1 MTHIRST
8 RILGT
13 VIIAILISPFEGLLS
28 PAAAQGWSWPENP
41 ENLKVL
47 GDTTSPET
55 LSRTMRGFAS
65 SLGVRCHH
73 CHVGEPGA
81 PLSEYDF
88 PSDDKRTKRVARE
101 MLRMVRMINA
111 EVIAEI
117 EEPSGKQVTCFTC
130 HRGQETPPP
139 PLHTRLL
146 EIEAEEGI
154 EAAMAEYDQLHEVHF
169 GTGVY
174 DFGPRTFTKLA
185 DGLLEK
191 EKAEAAVTALER
203 GMKEHPDDYLIRFYA
218 SRAYLTVEDTT
229 LGRIHL
235 EKAVALNPKAGWLRG
250 QLNALSAH

>member
-1 MTHIRST
+1 MRHIKSK
-8 RILGT
+8 
-13 VIIAILISPFEGLLS
+13 IIPAAAVFASLLFLFDSFFS
-28 PAAAQGWSWPENP
+28 PASAQGWSWPENP

-65 SLGVRCHH
+65 SLGVRCNH

-101 MLRMVRMINA
+101 MLRMVRLINSD
-111 EVIAEI
+111 VIAEI

-139 PLHTRLL
+139 PLHTHLY
-146 EIEAEEGI
+146 EIDAKEGI
-154 EAAMAEYDQLHEVHF
+154 QAAMARYDELHDAHY

-185 DGLLEK
+185 DRLLEE
-191 EKAEAAVTALER
+191 EKAEATVTALER
-203 GMKEHPDDYLIRFYA
+203 GIEEYPDDYLIRFYA
-218 SRAYLTVEDTT
+218 SRAYLAIKDTT

-235 EKAVALNPKAGWLRG
+235 EKAVALNPRAGWLRG